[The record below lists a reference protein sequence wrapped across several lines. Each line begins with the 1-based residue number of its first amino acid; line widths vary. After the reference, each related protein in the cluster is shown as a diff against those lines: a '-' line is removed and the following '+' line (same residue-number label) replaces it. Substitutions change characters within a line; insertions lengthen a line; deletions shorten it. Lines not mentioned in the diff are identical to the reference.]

1 MPTVRLGV
9 RVQQLGAGRW
19 SLSSRLYA
27 EKIKGRVAYGKPTGE
42 YNGRPGY
49 KRQNKVFCVNGFKES
64 FDTEEAERHG
74 ITRNV
79 ARHLPET
86 TAGFAVAEDP
96 ASAPEEESASEEGL
110 GRPGA
115 RGRRIN

>member
-1 MPTVRLGV
+1 MPTVQSRS
-9 RVQQLGAGRW
+9 ACPTTGRW
-19 SLSSRLYA
+19 SLVAVQQTLRR
-27 EKIKGRVAYGKPTGE
+27 EIKGRVAYGKPTGE

>member
-1 MPTVRLGV
+1 VSNNWA
-9 RVQQLGAGRW
+9 LGAGRCPADFTQRK
-19 SLSSRLYA
+19 SRAGLRTA
-27 EKIKGRVAYGKPTGE
+27 NRGE

>member
-1 MPTVRLGV
+1 M

-42 YNGRPGY
+42 YKGRPGY
-49 KRQNKVFCVNGFKES
+49 KSQDKVFCVNGFKES

-79 ARHLPET
+79 ARHLPGT
-86 TAGFAVAEDP
+86 TAGFTVADP
-96 ASAPEEESASEEGL
+96 AAASEEEEELVESAGDL
-110 GRPGA
+110 GY
-115 RGRRIN
+115 